1 MCVSVCVCRLL
12 QIMCTCPLSALLH
25 FVFWF
30 ALRVS
35 LCAYFLFYFV
45 ASLLRLQCW
54 GLFCVGSAIKC
65 IIYMHSSDL
74 VATAN
79 FTAHSTGTAQHLP
92 FLPTCVC
99 VRKRESVRNTLL
111 TLCKSVVWGLPTATS
126 HGPLSYLKISKLQP
140 CDSVVKWTTACEPN
154 YPNYAYLKIH
164 IKIFVSYKRKRS
176 EPTSLITSTLT
187 STSTSTASA
196 SVSFRT
202 DRGKGIGSWCPKLLC
217 STRDWRTGW
226 AIHIYRG
233 AP

>member
-1 MCVSVCVCRLL
+1 MCVCVCRLL

-35 LCAYFLFYFV
+35 LCAYFLFHFV

-54 GLFCVGSAIKC
+54 GFFCVGSAIKC

-92 FLPTCVC
+92 FLPTCAC

-111 TLCKSVVWGLPTATS
+111 TLCKSFVWGLPTATS
-126 HGPLSYLKISKLQP
+126 HNPLSYLKISKLQP

-154 YPNYAYLKIH
+154 YPNYANLKIH
-164 IKIFVSYKRKRS
+164 IKIFVSYKTKAKWADVTDNVDVNVNVHVNCIRIRVFSDWQRKRNRK
-176 EPTSLITSTLT
+176 L
-187 STSTSTASA
+187 
-196 SVSFRT
+196 V
-202 DRGKGIGSWCPKLLC
+202 PK
-217 STRDWRTGW
+217 TTMQ
-226 AIHIYRG
+226 H
-233 AP
+233 